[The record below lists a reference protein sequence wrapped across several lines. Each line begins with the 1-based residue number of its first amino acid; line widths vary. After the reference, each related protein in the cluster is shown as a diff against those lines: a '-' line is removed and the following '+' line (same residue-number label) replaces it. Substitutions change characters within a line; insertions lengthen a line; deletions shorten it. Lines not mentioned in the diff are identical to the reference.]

1 MKKIVLFVMV
11 YMLSLPVCA
20 NAANDAD
27 IVRYLNDGELY
38 IGGMVRTG
46 ILNVLNTGDGYLI
59 YVDGDSGNIETYF
72 TSDFSSF
79 EPADVFDDSGS
90 FSPFSRFGSMG
101 VIKRAGDVYIARSN
115 VYDNY
120 GKSDRV
126 LEDKGYLY
134 ILNTDFSL
142 NKKIEFDS
150 YVRNMAYVDGVFY
163 VKTSNR
169 AYLNANVPTATKDDI
184 KEVVFSSADLNTWT
198 ERHDLENVPMDNGT
212 NVITLKGE
220 ELYMF
225 KDGGLGSRISYE
237 NLRVIDNSGPYS
249 DTASQQ
255 VLIMFGEY
263 LCVVNNDENNIYG
276 DLWMSKDGVYF
287 EPFILNSLDYISGTD
302 ALSAR
307 HESAYVLKS
316 DIDKYLPQNPIY
328 VKLNGVIL
336 GFAHTPV
343 YDNNEVLAPLEFLVK
358 SMGGEVSP
366 SKGGSEITV
375 SLPMNAEQS
384 MRAFKNGG
392 TNTIVLLPGK
402 DYAIVNG
409 KYAASPPTVMIDGVV
424 FAPLRF
430 VSENLGFKYS
440 SDNSGQINITY

>member
-1 MKKIVLFVMV
+1 MKKIVLFVIV
-11 YMLSLPVCA
+11 YILSLPVCA
-20 NAANDAD
+20 SAANDAD
-27 IVRYLNDGELY
+27 IVHYLNDGEIY

-59 YVDGDSGNIETYF
+59 DVENSSGNIETYF
-72 TSDFSSF
+72 TSDFGTF
-79 EPADVFDDSGS
+79 DAVQVFDDSGS
-90 FSPFSRFGSMG
+90 FSPFSRFGRMG
-101 VIKRAGDVYIARSN
+101 VVKRAGDVYIARSN

-134 ILNTDFSL
+134 ILNNDFSL

-184 KEVVFSSADLNTWT
+184 KEIVFSSTDLYTWM
-198 ERHDLENVPMDNGT
+198 ERHDLENVPLDNGT

-220 ELYMF
+220 EIYMF
-225 KDGGLGSRISYE
+225 KNGGPTNPISYE

-255 VLIMFGEY
+255 VLVIFGEY
-263 LCVVNNDENNIYG
+263 FCVVNNDENNIYG

-307 HESAYVLKS
+307 YESAYVLKS

-328 VKLNGVIL
+328 VNLNGVIL

-343 YDNNEVLAPLEFLVK
+343 YNNNKVLAPLEFLVK
-358 SMGGEVSP
+358 SMGGEVSL
-366 SKGGSEITV
+366 SKDGSEITL
-375 SLPMNAEQS
+375 SLSMNAEQS
-384 MRAFKNGG
+384 MRTFKNGG

-409 KYAASPPTVMIDGVV
+409 KYAAAPPSVISDGVV
-424 FAPLRF
+424 YAPLRF

-440 SDNSGQINITY
+440 SDNSEQINITY